1 MANLFW
7 KTPRGT
13 KALLDRPFKTEDE
26 FERTVFES
34 SELLEDIFLLKR
46 QVRGGSKTGI
56 PDIIGVDGEG
66 NVCIIELKNTEVDAA
81 IIPQVLQYAIWAET
95 NPDSIKS
102 LWLEC
107 DNKPEDIEISWDNPQ
122 VRVLVI
128 APTILRSTLAVVNK
142 INYQVDLIEVKRWV
156 EGKDDFLLVNKLEGD
171 AKAVKARRPVSGL
184 RVYDADFYRTE
195 RNSKSVEAFMRY
207 ADELAALVKR
217 HHWQLERK
225 FNRSYCGFKAGFF
238 NAFGINWWGSKTFGV
253 FVKIS
258 QAESKRLRPRPSDYS
273 VRWKEAY
280 YPIEIGKTRMNDF
293 LRLFEFAYHKVAG
306 SADK

>member
-7 KTPRGT
+7 KTPRRT
-13 KALLDRPFKTEDE
+13 KALLDRPFKTEEE
-26 FERTVFES
+26 FERTIFET
-34 SELLEDIFLLKR
+34 SELLEDIFPLKR
-46 QVRGGSKTGI
+46 QVRGGGKTGI

-66 NVCIIELKNTEVDAA
+66 NVCIVELKNTEVDAS
-81 IIPQVLQYAIWAET
+81 IIAQVLKYAIWAET

-107 DNKPEDIEISWDNPQ
+107 DNKPEDIEIPWDNLQ

-128 APTILRSTLAVVNK
+128 APTILRSTLAVVGK

-156 EGKDDFLLVNKLEGD
+156 EGKDDFLLVNKLEED
-171 AKAVKARRPVSGL
+171 PKAAKSRRPVSGL

-217 HHWQLERK
+217 NGWQLERK
-225 FNRSYCGFKAGFF
+225 FNRGYCGFKAGFF
-238 NAFGINWWGSKTFGV
+238 NAFGIDWWGSKTFGV

-258 QAESKRLRPRPSDYS
+258 EAEAKRLSPRPSNYS
-273 VRWKEAY
+273 TRWKQAY
-280 YPIEIGKTRMNDF
+280 YPIEIGKTRMKD
-293 LRLFEFAYHKVAG
+293 LQRIFEFAYKKVAG
-306 SADK
+306 SAEK

>member
-7 KTPRGT
+7 KTPKGT

-34 SELLEDIFLLKR
+34 SELLEDIFLLQR
-46 QVRGGSKTGI
+46 QVRGGNKAGI
-56 PDIIGVDGEG
+56 PDIIGVDRGG
-66 NVCIIELKNTEVDAA
+66 NICIIELKNTDVDAA

-107 DNKPEDIEISWDNPQ
+107 NNKPEDIEISWEVPR
-122 VRVLVI
+122 VRILVI

-156 EGKDDFLLVNKLEGD
+156 EGKDDFLLVNKLEEEG
-171 AKAVKARRPVSGL
+171 KAVKTRRPVSGL
-184 RVYDADFYRTE
+184 RVYDVDFYRTE
-195 RNSKSVEAFMRY
+195 RNSKSTEAFMRY

-217 HHWQLERK
+217 NNWQLERK
-225 FNRSYCGFKAGFF
+225 FNRAYCGFKAGFF
-238 NAFGINWWGSKTFGV
+238 NAFGISWWGTKTFGV

-258 QAESKRLRPRPSDYS
+258 EAESKRLMPRPLSYS
-273 VRWKEAY
+273 TRWKEAY
-280 YPIEIGKTRMNDF
+280 YPIEIGKTKMNDF
-293 LRLFEFAYHKVAG
+293 QRIFDFAYHRVAG
-306 SADK
+306 GAEK